1 MTPRRRQAL
10 AIAVMLAILIGGAA
24 WSVDWMLGRRQA
36 ALRASG
42 DLAACQELARAI
54 ESLRQKPRVAATE
67 AMGAGELGQRIQAAS
82 RQANMGEAA
91 IEGIYPQ
98 PPHRLGESPYVQ
110 KPTALALRGVSLPQ
124 LAAFLYHLS
133 ADGGLSVR
141 DLRLRSPRSDA
152 AQDTWDAEV
161 TVTVLVYAP
170 PAKGRMDS

>member
-1 MTPRRRQAL
+1 MTPRRRQTVAIGLLL
-10 AIAVMLAILIGGAA
+10 AMLVGGVV

-36 ALRASG
+36 ARYAAEDMAS
-42 DLAACQELARAI
+42 CRELARDI
-54 ESLRQKPRVAATE
+54 ESLRQKPKVAATE

-82 RQANMGEAA
+82 RQANMGEAS

-98 PPHRLGESPYVQ
+98 PPHRVGESPYVQ

-141 DLRLRSPRSDA
+141 DLRLRSPHSDA

-170 PAKGRMDS
+170 AGKGRTDS